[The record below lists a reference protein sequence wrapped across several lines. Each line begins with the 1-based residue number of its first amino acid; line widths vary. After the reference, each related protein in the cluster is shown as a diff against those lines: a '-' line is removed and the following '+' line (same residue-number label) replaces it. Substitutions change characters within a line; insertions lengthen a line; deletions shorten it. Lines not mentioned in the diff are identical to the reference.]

1 MEPQSSANNAPQGGR
16 KRGGLIGLIVA
27 VIVLL
32 LLAGAAYLFMNSD
45 KMAEVGG
52 GGSVLASVNGTPI
65 TEDDVTERISHAK
78 TGLEAQ
84 GLNLEDPQTRD
95 LLRSQA
101 LEEIINERVV
111 LADAQA
117 KGIVVSDAE
126 VDTQLADIRSRFET
140 EAQFTEEL
148 NKNQFTQE
156 TLRENVRRELLIQ
169 KYVTQIS
176 DASTLTVSE
185 EEITAFYEQ
194 LKGQNESLPPLAE
207 LRAEIEVQLKN
218 QKLAGVVQQIVED
231 LRSKADIQMN
241 TDASTEVPAQ

>member
-1 MEPQSSANNAPQGGR
+1 MEPQSSVNNAPQVRR

-32 LLAGAAYLFMNSD
+32 LLAGAAYVFMNSD
-45 KMAEVGG
+45 KMAGVTGG
-52 GGSVLASVNGTPI
+52 GGVLASVNGTPI
-65 TEDDVTERISHAK
+65 TEDEVTERISHAK

-117 KGIVVSDAE
+117 KGVVVTDAE
-126 VDTQLADIRSRFET
+126 VDTQFNDIRSRFET

-148 NKNQFTQE
+148 GKNQFTPE

-169 KYVTQIS
+169 KYVAQIS
-176 DASTLTVSE
+176 EASTLTVSE
-185 EEITAFYEQ
+185 EEVTAFYDQ
-194 LKGQNESLPPLAE
+194 LKGQNESLPPLTE

-218 QKLAGVVQQIVED
+218 QKLAGVVQQIVAE
-231 LRSKADIQMN
+231 LRSKADVQIN
-241 TDASTEVPAQ
+241 AGTSAQESAE